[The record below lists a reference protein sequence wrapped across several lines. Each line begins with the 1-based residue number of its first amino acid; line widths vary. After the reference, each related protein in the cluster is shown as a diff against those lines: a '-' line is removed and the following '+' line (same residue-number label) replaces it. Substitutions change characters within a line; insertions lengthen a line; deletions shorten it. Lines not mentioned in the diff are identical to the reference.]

1 MFMAVLETRNFTF
14 EGFGKSENDAV
25 KALSDALDVHFAQYH
40 NVNIAEFLSA
50 YPRNCWDIR
59 EIKIGAG
66 YRDREKITL

>member
-25 KALSDALDVHFAQYH
+25 KALSRAIDAHT
-40 NVNIAEFLSA
+40 AEYRISSSEFKDA
-50 YPRNCWDIR
+50 YPRNCWNVR
-59 EIKIGAG
+59 EIKIGVG